1 VLQEAIETLV
11 LLLAPFTPHVCEE
24 MWERLGRRFS
34 VVDRNWPVA
43 DAAIARE
50 DEVELAVQVNG
61 KVRARIT
68 VPIGA
73 PDEDAQAKG
82 LAAVD
87 EHVAGKTIV
96 KVVVVPGRLVN
107 VVVR

>member
-1 VLQEAIETLV
+1 
-11 LLLAPFTPHVCEE
+11 

-43 DAAIARE
+43 DAEVARE

-68 VPIGA
+68 VPLGRC
-73 PDEDAQAKG
+73 
-82 LAAVD
+82 
-87 EHVAGKTIV
+87 AGRT
-96 KVVVVPGRLVN
+96 
-107 VVVR
+107 